1 MKLWRAGHGQLMVPT
16 AAPSKD
22 RMTFGPFCLAPGE
35 RLLTREGRPVELGA
49 RALDIL
55 IALVSRPN
63 EVISKKELLSHVW
76 PDVAVEETSLRFH
89 MASLRKAL
97 GDRKDGARYITTLAG
112 RGYCFVASVSGSRA
126 EDKVATPVGA
136 DFPHAN
142 LPSNLAHMVGRDED
156 VLTISTDLIDARFVS
171 IVGVGGV
178 GKTTVAIAVG
188 HQLVEA
194 FRGAVLIVDLSML
207 SDPGLVATSIASLL
221 GLPVQS
227 EDATP
232 SLIAYLRNRRMLLI
246 LDTCEHVIDA
256 VAALTSRIYAEASQV
271 HILATSREVLQVEG
285 EHVYR
290 LDTLACPPEDAEVVS
305 ATAQTF
311 PAPRLFIERAAAS
324 GARLDLSDAE
334 VAIVVRVCRKLD
346 GVALAIELA
355 ARHVEAYGLQQT
367 ESLLDQRLTLL
378 LLGRRSATPRQRTLQ
393 AALDWSYKLLS
404 PLERVVLRQLAVF
417 VGHFTLD
424 AALAVVT
431 GTDIDQPQIL
441 GAIDSLVGKSMIA
454 THPIG
459 AMMRYRLLDTTR
471 AYVLNIGS
479 DNAAALAARHA
490 TYYRRWLEQSGNQW
504 SMLSTGIERSA
515 HFAALNNARCALE
528 WCFSED
534 GNVGLGIQ
542 LAAAAAPVFLAM
554 SLFTECHRWSERAIL
569 ALDDGTRGGPQEMR
583 LQAALGV
590 SLMYMRGG
598 SNTVHMALSRSLA
611 IAEECRDVPTQAGLL
626 SALALFHHREAKYK
640 TALRYAKRSQAL
652 AATVE
657 VPEIIAYAHWIL
669 GGVLYQ
675 MGKLSDA
682 LTAAE
687 ASLHHRSLIDTDHPG
702 SSAVILAHTLYA
714 KSYTSLILAHIL
726 WMQGHPS
733 QAVERVDQLIRAA
746 ERVDRPTS
754 LALILSWS
762 AWIFIWTGDFASA
775 ERNIDA
781 SIVLAESYSLTPYVA
796 LGRSFKGALAIRRGD
811 AKGGVE
817 IIQACLE
824 VLRSRYKLATTFVN
838 VSLAEGL
845 GKLGRFS
852 EAAGLIEETIRSA
865 HASQQLLLM
874 PELLRL
880 KGALFLSMPHSNS
893 DAAEACFTQ
902 SLELSRRQGARSWEL
917 RSAID
922 LARLWANRGKSED
935 GRRLLQPILE
945 QFVEGRNTADLQ
957 TAERLLGELGQNE
970 QKQR

>member
-1 MKLWRAGHGQLMVPT
+1 MAPT
-16 AAPSKD
+16 AAPSKAL
-22 RMTFGPFCLAPGE
+22 MTFGPFRLAPGE
-35 RLLTREGRPVELGA
+35 RLLTREGRPVALGA

-63 EVISKKELLSHVW
+63 ELVSKKELLSYVW
-76 PDVAVEETSLRFH
+76 PDVAVEEASLRFH
-89 MASLRKAL
+89 MTSLRKAL

-112 RGYCFVASVSGSRA
+112 RGYCFVAPVSGSRD
-126 EDKVATPVGA
+126 EDQVATPVGA

-142 LPSNLAHMVGRDED
+142 LPGHLAHMVGRDED
-156 VLTISTDLIDARFVS
+156 VLRISTDLIDARFVS
-171 IVGVGGV
+171 IVGAGGV

-188 HQLVEA
+188 HHLVEA

-207 SDPGLVATSIASLL
+207 SDPGLVTTSIASLL
-221 GLPVQS
+221 GLSVPS

-232 SLIAYLRNRRMLLI
+232 ALIAYLRTRRMLLI

-256 VAALTSRIYAEASQV
+256 VAALTSRMYAEASQV

-290 LDTLACPPEDAEVVS
+290 LDTLACPPEDAEVVG

-355 ARHVEAYGLQQT
+355 ARHVAAYGLQQT

-393 AALDWSYKLLS
+393 AALDWSYQLLS
-404 PLERVVLRQLAVF
+404 TLERVVLRQLAVF

-431 GTDIDQPQIL
+431 GIDIDQPQIL
-441 GAIDSLVGKSMIA
+441 SAIDSLVGKSMVA

-471 AYVLNIGS
+471 AYVLTIAS
-479 DNAAALAARHA
+479 DDAEAAALAARHA

-534 GNVGLGIQ
+534 GNVGHGIQ

-554 SLFTECHRWSERAIL
+554 SLFAECHRWSERAIL
-569 ALDDGTRGGPQEMR
+569 ALDDGTRGGLQEMR

-590 SLMYMRGG
+590 SVMYMQGG
-598 SNTVHMALSRSLA
+598 SNTVHMALRRSLA

-626 SALALFHHREAKYK
+626 SALALFHHREAKFK
-640 TALRYAKRSQAL
+640 TALRYARRSQAL

-669 GGVLYQ
+669 GGVLYR

-702 SSAVILAHTLYA
+702 SSTVILAHTLYA
-714 KSYTSLILAHIL
+714 KSYTSVILAHIL

-733 QAVERVDQLIRAA
+733 QAVERVAQLIKAA

-775 ERNIDA
+775 ERNLDA
-781 SIVLAESYSLTPYVA
+781 SIVLAEAYSLTPYVA
-796 LGRSFKGALAIRRGD
+796 LGRSFKGAVAIRRGD

-817 IIQACLE
+817 IIRACQE
-824 VLRSRYKLATTFVN
+824 VLRSRYKLAITFES

-852 EAAGLIEETIRSA
+852 EAGALIEETIRSA
-865 HASQQLLLM
+865 QATQELLLM

-880 KGALFLSMPHSNS
+880 KGALFLSMPHANA

-902 SLELSRRQGARSWEL
+902 SLELSRHQGARSWEL

-945 QFVEGRNTADLQ
+945 QFVEGRDTADLQ
-957 TAERLLGELGQNE
+957 AAERLLAELAKMNRSRGSP
-970 QKQR
+970 RGR